1 MTGRLWYLALVA
13 TVIGCSVQP
22 DAASDDRVVVESV
35 ESEETTFRV
44 LRVADGL
51 EHPWAMAFL
60 PDGRILITER
70 PGRLTLLSAG
80 PDREAQVIDGLPEIA
95 SVGQGGLLDIALHP
109 DYEENGWIYFTYSAP
124 GDGGAGTALSRARLS
139 GESLTD
145 LEELF
150 RMEPF
155 SRGGRHFGSRI
166 VFAPDGS
173 LFLTIGNRGRR
184 GSAQDLQDHAG
195 STLRLAP
202 DGGVPADNPFVGR
215 SDALP
220 EIYSYGHRNAQ
231 GMAVH
236 PQSGAIWQHEH
247 GPQGGD
253 EVNILRAGANYGWD
267 VISHGE
273 EYGGGQ
279 VGEGTHK
286 EGMEQPVVYWVPSI
300 APSGMA
306 FYTGSELPEWR
317 GDIFVGALAGRHLRR
332 LVVEGQEIVHQ
343 EPLLDGALGRI
354 RDVASGPDGALWL
367 LTDADNGGLYRIEA
381 EEE

>member
-1 MTGRLWYLALVA
+1 
-13 TVIGCSVQP
+13 
-22 DAASDDRVVVESV
+22 
-35 ESEETTFRV
+35 
-44 LRVADGL
+44 
-51 EHPWAMAFL
+51 
-60 PDGRILITER
+60 
-70 PGRLTLLSAG
+70 
-80 PDREAQVIDGLPEIA
+80 
-95 SVGQGGLLDIALHP
+95 
-109 DYEENGWIYFTYSAP
+109 
-124 GDGGAGTALSRARLS
+124 
-139 GESLTD
+139 
-145 LEELF
+145 
-150 RMEPF
+150 
-155 SRGGRHFGSRI
+155 
-166 VFAPDGS
+166 
-173 LFLTIGNRGRR
+173 
-184 GSAQDLQDHAG
+184 
-195 STLRLAP
+195 
-202 DGGVPADNPFVGR
+202 VPADNPFVGR

-306 FYTGSELPEWR
+306 FYTGSALPEWR

-332 LVVEGQEIVHQ
+332 LVVEGQEITHQ

-354 RDVASGPDGALWL
+354 RDVATGPDGALWL

-381 EEE
+381 EDE